1 MRSSRSTFARGSSRT
16 RPHKGAVWR
25 RRAGGAGTD
34 TGFSRPKTAMPS
46 SGSRLPGIEGLRAI
60 AAGSILIF
68 HGWRYGS
75 PDQSPPRLGPLTSI
89 MPHLSLGVIL
99 FFCLS
104 GFLLYRPFAAA
115 VLRATPGPGIRTYLR
130 NRVLRILP
138 AYWVILFVT
147 GVVLNAAL
155 LRDGSSKMELG
166 SLARQPVHLAKNV
179 ALVHSY
185 DPQTLLT
192 GIGPAWSLVI
202 EVAFYATLPLL
213 AMLAVLLAR
222 KARTRGGRRL
232 ATLVGP
238 LVLLALGLLG
248 KVFAH
253 FVRAHADVGSSGWG
267 ADWYS
272 VLARSFLTNAD
283 LFVFGML
290 LAVLHTDL
298 EDGLL
303 RLPRWWRYAA
313 AVGAGAVALAAVHI
327 TSNTTGIGDAKYDTL
342 MTIPCGLL
350 LAIVVL
356 PDPTPA
362 RHWLPALLDSRPL
375 VAIGLVSYSLFLW
388 HEPLAHWLREQSLTL
403 AGTGGL
409 VVNLVVLAIVTG
421 LLSWLTYRYVEVP
434 AMSRRRRQAPTTD
447 LAVSEQDRAAS

>member
-1 MRSSRSTFARGSSRT
+1 
-16 RPHKGAVWR
+16 
-25 RRAGGAGTD
+25 
-34 TGFSRPKTAMPS
+34 
-46 SGSRLPGIEGLRAI
+46 
-60 AAGSILIF
+60 
-68 HGWRYGS
+68 
-75 PDQSPPRLGPLTSI
+75 

-115 VLRATPGPGIRTYLR
+115 VLRATPGPSIRTYLR
-130 NRVLRILP
+130 NRALRILP

-147 GVVLNAAL
+147 GVMLNAAL
-155 LRDGSSKMELG
+155 LRDGSSEMELG
-166 SLARQPVHLAKNV
+166 SLARQPVTLANNF

-192 GIGPAWSLVI
+192 GIGPAWSLVVEI
-202 EVAFYATLPLL
+202 AFYATLPLL

-222 KARTRGGRRL
+222 RARTRGGRRL

-253 FVRAHADVGSSGWG
+253 FFRAHFDVGSSGWG

-290 LAVLHTDL
+290 LAVLHTDI

-356 PDPTPA
+356 PNPTPA

-403 AGTGGL
+403 AGGGGF
-409 VVNLVVLAIVTG
+409 VVNLVVLAMMTG

-434 AMSRRRRQAPTTD
+434 AMSRRRRQSPPTD
-447 LAVSEQDRAAS
+447 LAGSEQARAAP

>member
-1 MRSSRSTFARGSSRT
+1 MRWPWSTFARGSSRT

-34 TGFSRPKTAMPS
+34 TAFSQPKTAMPS

-75 PDQSPPRLGPLTSI
+75 PDQSPPQLGPLTSI
-89 MPHLSLGVIL
+89 LPHLSLGVIL

-115 VLRATPGPGIRTYLR
+115 VLRATPGPNIRSYLR

-155 LRDGSSKMELG
+155 LRDGTSAMELG
-166 SLARQPVHLAKNV
+166 SLAGQPATLARNV

-202 EVAFYATLPLL
+202 EVAFYATLPVL

-222 KARTRGGRRL
+222 RARTRGGRRL

-253 FVRAHADVGSSGWG
+253 FVRAHSDVGLSGWG

-290 LAVLHTDL
+290 LAVLHTDI

-313 AVGAGAVALAAVHI
+313 AAGAGAVALAAVGI
-327 TSNTTGIGDAKYDTL
+327 TSNTTGIGDAKYDSL

-356 PDPTPA
+356 PDPTPS
-362 RHWLPALLDSRPL
+362 RQWLPALLDSRPL
-375 VAIGLVSYSLFLW
+375 VAIGLASYSLFLW
-388 HEPLAHWLREQSLTL
+388 HEPLVHWLREQGLTL
-403 AGTGGL
+403 TGAGGF
-409 VVNLVVLAIVTG
+409 VVNLVVLAMVTG

-434 AMSRRRRQAPTTD
+434 AMSRRRRQAPPTD
-447 LAVSEQDRAAS
+447 RVASDQARAAP

>member
-1 MRSSRSTFARGSSRT
+1 LTSSRSTFARESSRT
-16 RPHKGAVWR
+16 RPHKGALWR

-34 TGFSRPKTAMPS
+34 TVFSQPKTAVPS

-75 PDQSPPRLGPLTSI
+75 PDQPPPQFGPLTSI

-115 VLRATPGPGIRTYLR
+115 VLRATPGPSIRTYLR
-130 NRVLRILP
+130 NRALRILP

-155 LRDGSSKMELG
+155 LRDGSFEMVLG
-166 SLARQPVHLAKNV
+166 SLAGQPATLAKNV

-202 EVAFYATLPLL
+202 EIAFYATLPLL

-222 KARTRGGRRL
+222 RARTRRGRRL

-253 FVRAHADVGSSGWG
+253 YVRAHFDAGSTGWG

-290 LAVLHTDL
+290 LAIVHTEI

-313 AVGAGAVALAAVHI
+313 AVAAGAVASAAVHI

-362 RHWLPALLDSRPL
+362 RQWLPGLLDSRPL

-388 HEPLAHWLREQSLTL
+388 HEPLVHWFREQGLTL
-403 AGTGGL
+403 VGTGGF
-409 VVNLVVLAIVTG
+409 VVNLIVLTMVTG

-434 AMSRRRRQAPTTD
+434 AMSRRRRQAPPTD
-447 LAVSEQDRAAS
+447 LAVSEQARATP

>member
-1 MRSSRSTFARGSSRT
+1 LLRSIIAREFSRT
-16 RPHKGAVWR
+16 RPRKGAVWR
-25 RRAGGAGTD
+25 RRAGGAGKD
-34 TGFSRPKTAMPS
+34 TAFSRPTAATPS

-75 PDQSPPRLGPLTSI
+75 PDQSAPQFGPLTGI

-115 VLRATPGPGIRTYLR
+115 VLRATPGPGIRIYLR

-138 AYWVILFVT
+138 AYWVILFIT
-147 GVVLNAAL
+147 GLVLNAAL
-155 LRDGSSKMELG
+155 LRDGSSAMDLG
-166 SLARQPVHLAKNV
+166 SLARQPATLAKNI

-222 KARTRGGRRL
+222 RARTRRGRRL
-232 ATLVGP
+232 ATLAGP
-238 LVLLALGLLG
+238 LALLGFGLLG

-253 FVRAHADVGSSGWG
+253 FVRARSGVGLSGWG

-283 LFVFGML
+283 LFAFGML
-290 LAVLHTDL
+290 IAVLHTDVT
-298 EDGLL
+298 DGLL

-313 AVGAGAVALAAVHI
+313 AVGAGAVALAAVRI
-327 TSNTTGIGDAKYDTL
+327 TSNTTGIGDAKYDSL

-356 PDPTPA
+356 PDPTPS
-362 RHWLPALLDSRPL
+362 RHWLPTLLDSRPL
-375 VAIGLVSYSLFLW
+375 VAIGLASYSLFLW
-388 HEPLAHWLREQSLTL
+388 HEPLVHWLREQGLTL
-403 AGTGGL
+403 DGTGGF
-409 VVNLVVLAIVTG
+409 VVNLVVLAMVTG
-421 LLSWLTYRYVEVP
+421 LLSWLTYRYVEAP
-434 AMSRRRRQAPTTD
+434 AMSRRRRQAPTD
-447 LAVSEQDRAAS
+447 LVPSEQARAAP